1 VAVVPATQ
9 EVIHRE
15 SDHGLRLALEKNIRP
30 YLKKVNL
37 SKKKKKTE
45 RKAGGVVQVVECLL
59 GIHEP
64 LSSNFSTAKKKRP
77 ATSFGTSGT

>member
-37 SKKKKKTE
+37 SKKKKKD
-45 RKAGGVVQVVECLL
+45 RKKGWRCG
-59 GIHEP
+59 
-64 LSSNFSTAKKKRP
+64 SSGRMP
-77 ATSFGTSGT
+77 AWHS